1 MTTQKF
7 GQESL
12 ARQLHISSRR
22 DVDLISVLLLAM
34 FAAFVAYVAR
44 LNPVTHDAFHEM
56 ALVREWFR
64 TGAFPTSDVWSYSPT
79 VSPAVHHEWA
89 TGLALYWSSG
99 DNPLGLQGMM
109 ALRFSLI
116 CLLWIILYR
125 VARNGGCHPIV
136 FAVLAPITFPFLW
149 VGFSTVRAQLF
160 TLVFL
165 AIQMLFLQADWRGRK
180 AWVFAWLLLFVA
192 WLNMHAGFVVGAA
205 YLISHIAE
213 KVLASLHDD
222 GVLDAKRPWVI
233 RFGKF
238 GIPNLSKAIGQTW
251 HLMALIPIG
260 IGLAFLNP
268 WGSEYIP
275 YLFRAITM
283 PRPTIVEWQP
293 LWRTYAPDITMAAY
307 GVAVAIMI
315 YAACQ
320 RRWVR
325 LRGWMFCALA
335 AYMALKHIRHGSL
348 FAVLWIGIVPAL
360 VSSTPLGRWIVQTV
374 QSCRRKSIIAA
385 SVTTMAC
392 GVFAMVQPF
401 WLATIPQS
409 TADIN
414 VCYPVGAVN
423 YLKQNAFEGNVMT
436 PFQSG
441 AYVSWRLYPEVLV
454 SLDGRYEVAYQ
465 DHVLPDHN
473 YIYQAKPGWQ
483 ERVTKYPSDLI
494 MVNRVD
500 PLAKALLMACQSQQS
515 GANQTESENSPEWQL
530 YYEDDAFLLFGQPGL
545 DLKYTN
551 GQGRVSDQVF

>member
-1 MTTQKF
+1 MNSMKF
-7 GQESL
+7 GQQIL
-12 ARQLHISSRR
+12 ARQLRISSRR

-34 FAAFVAYVAR
+34 FTAFIAYVAR

-64 TGAFPTSDVWSYSPT
+64 TGTFPTSDVWSYSPT

-89 TGLALYWSSG
+89 TGLALYWSAG

-109 ALRFSLI
+109 ALRLSLI
-116 CLLWIILYR
+116 CLLWILLYR

-136 FAVLAPITFPFLW
+136 FGVLAPITFPFLW

-180 AWVFAWLLLFVA
+180 VWVFGWGVLFLA

-205 YLISHIAE
+205 YLIAHVVE
-213 KVLASLHDD
+213 RVLASLHDD
-222 GVLDAKRPWVI
+222 GVIDAKRPWGI
-233 RFGKF
+233 RYGSI
-238 GIPNLSKAIGQTW
+238 GISNLRKALSQTW
-251 HLMALIPIG
+251 HLFVLIPVG
-260 IGLAFLNP
+260 IALTFCNP
-268 WGSEYIP
+268 WGSEYLP
-275 YLFRAITM
+275 YLYRAITM

-293 LWRTYAPDITMAAY
+293 LWKTYAPDLTMASY
-307 GVAVAIMI
+307 FVAVAFMI

-320 RRWVR
+320 KRWIR

-335 AYMALKHIRHGSL
+335 AFMALKHIRHGSL

-360 VSSTPLGRWIVQTV
+360 VSSTPLGHRIIRTV
-374 QSCRRKSIIAA
+374 QRSRRKTIVLASI
-385 SVTTMAC
+385 TTMAC

-401 WLATIPQS
+401 WLATVPQS
-409 TADIN
+409 LADIN

-423 YLKQNAFEGNVMT
+423 YLKQNAFHGNVMT
-436 PFQSG
+436 PFQTG
-441 AYVSWRLYPEVLV
+441 AYVSWRLYPDVRV

-473 YIYQAKPGWQ
+473 DIYQAKPGWQ
-483 ERVTKYPSDLI
+483 ERMSKYSSDLI
-494 MVNRVD
+494 LVNRLN
-500 PLAKALLMACQSQQS
+500 PLSQAMLS
-515 GANQTESENSPEWQL
+515 DYSRYLGGSDLSKSENEPTWQL
-530 YYEDDAFLLFGQPGL
+530 YYEDDAFLLFGRPGL
-545 DLKYTN
+545 DLRYSSGN
-551 GQGRVSDQVF
+551 GNDIAQAF